1 MTSPF
6 CWFAPGS
13 VPERVA
19 AKGLK
24 NPMMTLLNRT
34 GWAATSHLIQGLER
48 ESQRAAAERS
58 RGNQREARLKTRS
71 PEFLTNK
78 TPLETM
84 PEKWASPG
92 KVGSFSQLQQ
102 RKRSGQCTATTN
114 SVLGTAPQ
122 NENGSYLQH
131 RCLFQKLWPQKEKV
145 RRQGK
150 NSQLN
155 ASMFPL
161 FPPVFNKSSN
171 SDVMKVLMLT
181 SLFFL
186 NFEPF

>member
-1 MTSPF
+1 MTCPF

-13 VPERVA
+13 VPECVA

-24 NPMMTLLNRT
+24 NPMLTLLNRT

-58 RGNQREARLKTRS
+58 RGNQREAHLKTRS
-71 PEFLTNK
+71 PELLTNK

-102 RKRSGQCTATTN
+102 IKRSGQCTATTN
-114 SVLGTAPQ
+114 SVLSTAPQ
-122 NENGSYLQH
+122 HENGSYLQH
-131 RCLFQKLWPQKEKV
+131 WCLFQKLWPQNQKIRK
-145 RRQGK
+145 QGK
-150 NSQLN
+150 NSQPN
-155 ASMFPL
+155 ASFPL
-161 FPPVFNKSSN
+161 FPLVFNKSSN

-181 SLFFL
+181 SLFF
-186 NFEPF
+186 

>member
-13 VPERVA
+13 APERVA

-58 RGNQREARLKTRS
+58 RNQREALLKTPS
-71 PEFLTNK
+71 PELRTNK

-102 RKRSGQCTATTN
+102 RKRSGQCTETTN

-122 NENGSYLQH
+122 NENGCYSQH
-131 RCLFQKLWPQKEKV
+131 QCLFQKLWPQNQKV
-145 RRQGK
+145 RKQG
-150 NSQLN
+150 
-155 ASMFPL
+155 
-161 FPPVFNKSSN
+161 
-171 SDVMKVLMLT
+171 
-181 SLFFL
+181 
-186 NFEPF
+186 